1 MSTMNR
7 VFGFTLIELLT
18 VMTIIGILAAIS
30 YPSYTE
36 YVLRAKRTDG
46 KVALLKAQLAEEK
59 WRANNTAYGALTDID
74 PNNALQNEYYQ
85 ITISGISD
93 KTYTV
98 NAAPTFTDTKC
109 GTLGI
114 NQDSEKTNTGTDSV
128 KNCWGK

>member
-1 MSTMNR
+1 MNR
-7 VFGFTLIELLT
+7 AFGFTLIELLT

-36 YVLRAKRTDG
+36 YVIRAKRADG

-59 WRANNTAYGALTDID
+59 WRANNTVYGSLTDID
-74 PNNALQNEYYQ
+74 SNNALQNQSYK
-85 ITISGISD
+85 ITVSSISD

-98 NAAPTFTDTKC
+98 NATPTFTDTKC

>member
-1 MSTMNR
+1 MNR
-7 VFGFTLIELLT
+7 AFGFTLIELLT

-36 YVLRAKRTDG
+36 YVLRAKRADG

-59 WRANNTAYGALTDID
+59 WRANNTVYGSLTDID
-74 PNNALQNEYYQ
+74 PNNALQNQSYK
-85 ITISGISD
+85 ITVSSISD

-98 NAAPTFTDTKC
+98 NATPTFTDTKC
-109 GTLGI
+109 GTLVI